1 MPLAR
6 EESLSAYGSIQG
18 TTKEPPMPEREK
30 KGRDTEVIS
39 SSMLDAAAGAKKA
52 RGSVVRVDVD
62 LAAMSDIGKARSNNE
77 DHYLAVK
84 FGRFLNCLQTNLGRA
99 DVPRHF
105 EQTGYGLLVADGM
118 GGMAAGEVASRLAI
132 TTMVDLV
139 LETPDWIMG
148 GDEVQAGE
156 VERRTAER
164 MQQAADVLTAESQQ
178 NPALAGMGTTLT
190 LAISL
195 GADLLVAH
203 VGDSRA
209 YLYRDDKLHR
219 LTRDHTFAQEMADAG
234 LISVSD
240 IARHRMR
247 HVLTRSL
254 GDDRSVRAEF
264 RRTELRNGDRLLL
277 CSDGLHDLV
286 EDAAIAEVLSA
297 QPTSHDA
304 CLALIDR
311 ALSAGGKDNVTVVL
325 AKYTI
330 PE

>member
-1 MPLAR
+1 
-6 EESLSAYGSIQG
+6 
-18 TTKEPPMPEREK
+18 MPESGKRV
-30 KGRDTEVIS
+30 RDTEVIS
-39 SSMLDAAAGAKKA
+39 ASAMAAAAAALKKP
-52 RGSVVRVDVD
+52 RGSITRVEVD

-77 DHYLAVK
+77 DHYLAVE
-84 FGRFLNCLQTNLGRA
+84 FGRFLNCLHTNLGRA

-132 TTMVDLV
+132 TTMVELV

-148 GDEVQAGE
+148 RDEPGAGE

-164 MQQAADVLTAESQQ
+164 MQQAADVLTAQSQQ

-195 GADLLVAH
+195 GIDLLVAH

-209 YLYRDDKLHR
+209 YLYREDKLHR

-240 IARHRMR
+240 IAKHRMR

-286 EDAAIAEVLSA
+286 DDDAITEVLTAHPAS
-297 QPTSHDA
+297 SDA
-304 CLALIDR
+304 CLALIDC

-325 AKYTI
+325 ARYTI

>member
-1 MPLAR
+1 
-6 EESLSAYGSIQG
+6 
-18 TTKEPPMPEREK
+18 MPETK
-30 KGRDTEVIS
+30 KSIRDTEVIALPS
-39 SSMLDAAAGAKKA
+39 SKKE

-62 LAAMSDIGKARSNNE
+62 LAAQSDIGKARSNNE
-77 DHYLAVK
+77 DHYLAVE
-84 FGRFLNCLQTNLGRA
+84 FGRFLNCLKTNLGTD
-99 DVPRHF
+99 DVPQHF
-105 EQTGYGLLVADGM
+105 EQHGYGLLVADGM

-139 LETPDWIMG
+139 LETPDWIMSSE
-148 GDEVQAGE
+148 DEHASE
-156 VERRTAER
+156 VERRTAAR
-164 MQQAADVLTAESQQ
+164 IQQAADVLTAESQQ

-209 YLYRDDKLHR
+209 YLYRSDKLHR

-234 LISVSD
+234 LISVSE

-286 EDAAIAEVLSA
+286 DDASITEILAKHLS
-297 QPTSHDA
+297 SKDA
-304 CLALIDR
+304 CSALIDR

-325 AKYTI
+325 ARYAI